1 MAVTR
6 TENVSNPGV
15 AQVSPDQGE
24 FLFFTV
30 RAGGPRPRFQFTSD
44 IKGQKLNQGTFP
56 DDPTTLYEWTHLR
69 DPSDIQQF
77 ELLTVAFL
85 FAANA
90 NYQYVVA
97 VHGPNGHLRDVLD
110 IEYTGTSA
118 DFDTETFRVL
128 IV

>member
-6 TENVSNPGV
+6 TENVPNSGV
-15 AQVSPDQGE
+15 AQVSPEQGE

-44 IKGQKLNQGTFP
+44 IKGQLLNQGMFP
-56 DDPTTLYEWTHLR
+56 EDPSEVYEWTFLR

-90 NYQYVVA
+90 TYQYLVA
-97 VHGPNGHLRDVLD
+97 VHGPAGHLRDVMD
-110 IEYTGTSA
+110 IDYTGTA
-118 DFDTETFRVL
+118 TDFDAETFRVL